1 MFLAEIVILFLG
13 ALWLSISLSLSPY
26 QAFLKGILPFIPGDI
41 LKILAGG
48 LFSLHISRWSRG

>member
-1 MFLAEIVILFLG
+1 LG
-13 ALWLSISLSLSPY
+13 AFWLSISLSLSPY

-48 LFSLHISRWSRG
+48 LFSLHISRWSRS